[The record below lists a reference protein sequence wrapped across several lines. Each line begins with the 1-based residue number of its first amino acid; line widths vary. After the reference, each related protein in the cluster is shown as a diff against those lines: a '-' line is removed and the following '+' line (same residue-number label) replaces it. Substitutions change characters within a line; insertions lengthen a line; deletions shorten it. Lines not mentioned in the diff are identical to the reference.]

1 MSVIPFDFTNE
12 KIKALWEEVKM
23 YLPENHKLKRGYVNA
38 HQYGIEDTIHSD
50 DDQWENGLTVIVYL
64 CYGWLPDWYG
74 QTMFF
79 TGEDKKNIQST
90 MDIYRCV
97 LPKYNRFVIFD
108 KNIKHCAGM
117 VSRKFSGIRLTCMF
131 KVELLN
137 ENTTKN

>member
-1 MSVIPFDFTNE
+1 
-12 KIKALWEEVKM
+12 
-23 YLPENHKLKRGYVNA
+23 
-38 HQYGIEDTIHSD
+38 
-50 DDQWENGLTVIVYL
+50 
-64 CYGWLPDWYG
+64 
-74 QTMFF
+74 
-79 TGEDKKNIQST
+79 